1 VVQFPPLLGLFIY
14 FLLYCSGISA
24 ARFKGT
30 TQEFKEQILR
40 ESQEVGNV
48 SLVARRHNISPNT
61 IHTWRRKAK
70 KIGSTKPLP
79 ADEAKRI
86 KELEARLAKISTEND
101 RLKRIVAEKEL
112 QITIMEEVRDLKNP
126 R

>member
-1 VVQFPPLLGLFIY
+1 MTKRDY
-14 FLLYCSGISA
+14 
-24 ARFKGT
+24 

-40 ESQEVGNV
+40 ECQEVGNV
-48 SLVARRHNISPNT
+48 PVVARRHNISPNT
-61 IHTWRRKAK
+61 IHTWRRKVK
-70 KIGSTKPLP
+70 KTGSTTPLP
-79 ADEAKRI
+79 TDDVKRI
-86 KELEARLAKISTEND
+86 RELEARLEKIGTEND